1 MWSYEKVWK
10 RVLIQMTV
18 TNEMYGLEN
27 RPIYEEIT
35 WFKIFLI
42 RYENLFTEK
51 VFCEKF
57 FKNKHTLKKLTLCFT
72 EIE

>member
-1 MWSYEKVWK
+1 
-10 RVLIQMTV
+10 MTV
-18 TNEMYGLEN
+18 KNDCSFNGTIFFLITNEMYGLEN
-27 RPIYEEIT
+27 WPIYEEIT

-42 RYENLFTEK
+42 RYENLFTER